1 MRRTCPQVGF
11 CTPPLRH
18 RPRYFSSA
26 GLVRRASRH
35 QDPERQA
42 SASPIRWLRPGRP
55 GALMRWSAGRRPPRW
70 PRLDG
75 ANIRS
80 SSPSSIG
87 CHATLRFS
95 GLMEQRVSF
104 IVTELGPEVDPFTLH
119 LYAAVAKK
127 ERRMI
132 SQRTKTALAEAK
144 RRGVQL
150 GDPEIS
156 KRNREVTDALAESLP
171 AA

>member
-1 MRRTCPQVGF
+1 LARADRVA
-11 CTPPLRH
+11 
-18 RPRYFSSA
+18 SSW
-26 GLVRRASRH
+26 
-35 QDPERQA
+35 
-42 SASPIRWLRPGRP
+42 SAK
-55 GALMRWSAGRRPPRW
+55 GADARSAGRSSPPRW
-70 PRLDG
+70 PSRDG

-87 CHATLRFS
+87 CHATSRFS

-119 LYAAVAKK
+119 LYAAVAEK

-156 KRNREVTDALAESLP
+156 KRNREVADALAESLP